1 MSEQEKTAGQK
12 MRDFYL
18 ENKEKSKKD
27 SKELAELLKKKDE
40 SKNHLQDK
48 VARHFTL
55 DGAGGKY
62 NGWAEIG

>member
-40 SKNHLQDK
+40 TKNHPQEK
-48 VARHFTL
+48 VARPFTPE
-55 DGAGGKY
+55 AGV
-62 NGWAEIG
+62 